1 MSSNSSLLNSFLNKM
16 ILNTMSPIENTLDF
30 SKSRFLLTSSVKYYS
45 GDIYLFLFYTVILVA
60 NLYFLLFSMIISFG
74 SRYFNSLLNL
84 INIINYYIILFI

>member
-1 MSSNSSLLNSFLNKM
+1 MLNSFLNKM
-16 ILNTMSPIENTLDF
+16 ILNTIIPIENTLDIPE
-30 SKSRFLLTSSVKYYS
+30 SRFFLTFFLKYYS
-45 GDIYLFLFYTVILVA
+45 GDIYIFLFYTVILVA